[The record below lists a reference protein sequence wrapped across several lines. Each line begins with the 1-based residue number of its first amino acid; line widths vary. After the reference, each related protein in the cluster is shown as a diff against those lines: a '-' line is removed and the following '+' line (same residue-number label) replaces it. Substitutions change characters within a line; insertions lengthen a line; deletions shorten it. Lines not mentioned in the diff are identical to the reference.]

1 MKNPT
6 ERRSLIT
13 GAAGFIGSHLAGL
26 LLERGEEVYGI
37 DNFTTGSQRNIEPM
51 LSNPRF
57 VFEEGDILEAE
68 PLNRFA
74 GTVHRVYH
82 LAAAVGVRYILEH
95 PFESL
100 EVNVEGTRNVLR
112 AAINYRKRILVAS
125 SSEVYGKNRNAPLRE
140 DDDRVLGPTQ
150 SARWSYASA
159 KALDEFLALAAS
171 RATGLE
177 VVVVRLFNVVG
188 PGQTGRYGMVLPRFV
203 TQALRDEPITVYGD
217 GSQTRTFTHVSDVVG
232 AMAGLM
238 DCDDAVGEIVNIG
251 GEEEISIMDLARL
264 VKDTLKSRSEIV
276 TVSYEE
282 AYGEGFDDMPRRVP
296 SVEKVKALIGYQPAL
311 SLKDAIVQVADRVQC
326 SGGDDDT

>member
-1 MKNPT
+1 M
-6 ERRSLIT
+6 
-13 GAAGFIGSHLAGL
+13 
-26 LLERGEEVYGI
+26 
-37 DNFTTGSQRNIEPM
+37 
-51 LSNPRF
+51 
-57 VFEEGDILEAE
+57 
-68 PLNRFA
+68 
-74 GTVHRVYH
+74 
-82 LAAAVGVRYILEH
+82 
-95 PFESL
+95 
-100 EVNVEGTRNVLR
+100 
-112 AAINYRKRILVAS
+112 
-125 SSEVYGKNRNAPLRE
+125 
-140 DDDRVLGPTQ
+140 
-150 SARWSYASA
+150 
-159 KALDEFLALAAS
+159 
-171 RATGLE
+171 
-177 VVVVRLFNVVG
+177 RLFNVVG